1 MLNIS
6 MLLFTKVPH
15 FILILTRSYT
25 LPILQVRK
33 LRLGEGKESAQAY
46 TAGLYDRHSG
56 QSEPQ
61 TRENNAQ
68 AIPNA
73 LGGWVQHRGV
83 MVGLCI
89 PRAWH
94 GSSLTHGSLSL
105 GKSQEASPQFPSLSP
120 SPRVHIRPLLTS
132 SQVVKGQRSKRGC
145 PCFREP
151 EGGGELRDQTDHY
164 PGKTGPAALPC
175 PKRGPGL

>member
-1 MLNIS
+1 

-15 FILILTRSYT
+15 FVLILARSYT

-46 TAGLYDRHSG
+46 TAGLYDRLSG

-89 PRAWH
+89 PWAWH

-145 PCFREP
+145 PCSREP
-151 EGGGELRDQTDHY
+151 ASARAPPGGGGAPGEPPDAWVPRAERAPFLRVFI
-164 PGKTGPAALPC
+164 
-175 PKRGPGL
+175 R